1 MISIRSGSR
10 SNGMVVQI
18 RPGADEV
25 GVTETEMS
33 GRKVLKDEGDI
44 QMWQESLEDRRPGH
58 LFRYFVGSPEGTRNL
73 STLPTKPGSASKA
86 SSARASTCRFG

>member
-1 MISIRSGSR
+1 
-10 SNGMVVQI
+10 MVVQI

-44 QMWQESLEDRRPGH
+44 QMWQESLEDRRHGH
-58 LFRYFVGSPEGTRNL
+58 LFRYFVGSPEGIAQSFDT
-73 STLPTKPGSASKA
+73 PHEAWE
-86 SSARASTCRFG
+86 RFQSLVGKG